1 MLVFILKSA
10 ITLALLYSCFFI
22 LLSKETFHRFNRVM
36 LLGIMVAAFVVPML
50 HITTEHPTIIN
61 EEVQLMENMTDRGIV
76 FIYEDEA
83 TDTQPQ
89 FNWVQVIKWVYL
101 AGVAVMLIITLI
113 QVFNLVRLMRGGIH
127 QKDEQGNTIILI
139 NGEIPPFSIFHFIV
153 MSVKDY
159 ESGRQ
164 YILTHEQEHIRLGH
178 SYDLL
183 LMQVL
188 KTIQWFNPFV
198 WFISRDLKTIHE
210 YEADQAVINQGI
222 DAKQYQL
229 FLVKKV
235 VGNRLQPFTN
245 NLNHGSLKKRI
256 AMMYQKKSNR
266 WLMLKALFAIP
277 VIALTISAFAT
288 PAAMKPVEELV
299 KTIEEQT
306 SPSFVLQDEREIL
319 ANEVSNEPSN
329 LLAPIGETGK
339 GSEGVPDIKPG
350 QVLTGQVTDEKGEPL
365 QTATVFEQ
373 DEQFRIYAKA
383 VTDVNGN
390 FAIKIVNPE
399 HNIRVS
405 YVSCKEFLTK
415 ISNMPK
421 KVKLQP
427 TDLIQIVDVDARKK
441 QVAGSTMRLR
451 GVGTI
456 TGGEPLLVVDGVIM
470 QGVEHLDVNGS
481 DPIED
486 LMQKEFGIKQSDIES
501 VTVLKDGAATAI
513 YGEKGKNG
521 VIEIKTRVKQDTI
534 VARVMNNENG
544 LAIKSNNGD
553 LPLDS
558 MLNRLPG
565 LEKQPDGSFTVNGKK
580 IKRVLVNGEEVN
592 LEDLVK

>member
-36 LLGIMVAAFVVPML
+36 LLGIMVAAFIVPML

-101 AGVAVMLIITLI
+101 TGVAVMLIITLI

-266 WLMLKALFAIP
+266 WLMLKSLCAIP
-277 VIALTISAFAT
+277 VVALTISAFAT

-299 KTIEEQT
+299 NTLEEQALP
-306 SPSFVLQDEREIL
+306 SPVLQSESVIL
-319 ANEVSNEPSN
+319 APTVEAE
-329 LLAPIGETGK
+329 K
-339 GSEGVPDIKPG
+339 GSEDVPEVKEVPDIKPG

-365 QTATVFEQ
+365 QTANVTEQ
-373 DEQFRIYAKA
+373 DEDGKIYAHA

-405 YVSCKEFLTK
+405 YIGCKTFLTK
-415 ISNMPK
+415 VSNMPK
-421 KVKLQP
+421 KVVLP
-427 TDLIQIVDVDARKK
+427 PNDLIQVVDVNARKK
-441 QVAGSTMRLR
+441 EVASSTMRLR

-521 VIEIKTRVKQDTI
+521 VIEIKTKIKQDTI

-544 LAIKSNNGD
+544 LAIKSNNDD

-565 LEKQPDGSFTVNGKK
+565 LEKQPDGSFTINGKK
-580 IKRVLVNGEEVN
+580 IKKVLVNGEEVN
-592 LEDLVK
+592 LEDMVK

>member
-36 LLGIMVAAFVVPML
+36 LLGIMVAAFIVPML

-61 EEVQLMENMTDRGIV
+61 EEVQLIENMTDRGIV

-83 TDTQPQ
+83 TEPQPQ
-89 FNWVQVIKWVYL
+89 INWVQVMMWVYL
-101 AGVAVMLIITLI
+101 TGVAVMLMITLI
-113 QVFNLVRLMRGGIH
+113 QVINLVRLMHRGIQ

-288 PAAMKPVEELV
+288 PAAMKPVEDLV

-365 QTATVFEQ
+365 QTANVTEQ
-373 DEQFRIYAKA
+373 DEQGRIYANA
-383 VTDVNGN
+383 VTDINGN
-390 FAIKIVNPE
+390 FSIKIVSPE

-405 YVSCKEFLTK
+405 YVGCKTFLTK
-415 ISNMPK
+415 VSNMPK
-421 KVKLQP
+421 KVVLP
-427 TDLIQIVDVDARKK
+427 PNDLIQIVDVDARKK
-441 QVAGSTMRLR
+441 QVA
-451 GVGTI
+451 
-456 TGGEPLLVVDGVIM
+456 GGEPLLVVDGVIM
-470 QGVEHLDVNGS
+470 QGVEHLDVNEPTS
-481 DPIED
+481 IDV
-486 LMQKEFGIKQSDIES
+486 LMLKEFGIKQSDIES

-544 LAIKSNNGD
+544 LAIKSNNDD

-580 IKRVLVNGEEVN
+580 VKRVLVNGEEMN

>member
-1 MLVFILKSA
+1 MVLFILKSA

-83 TDTQPQ
+83 MEPQPQ

-101 AGVAVMLIITLI
+101 VGVAVMLIITLI

-245 NLNHGSLKKRI
+245 NLKHGSLKKRI

-288 PAAMKPVEELV
+288 PAAIKPVEELV
-299 KTIEEQT
+299 QTIEEET

-329 LLAPIGETGK
+329 LLAPETGK
-339 GSEGVPDIKPG
+339 GSEDVPDVKPG

-365 QTATVFEQ
+365 QTANVTEQ
-373 DEQFRIYAKA
+373 DEQGRIYAKA

-544 LAIKSNNGD
+544 LAIKSNNDD

-580 IKRVLVNGEEVN
+580 VKRVLVNGEEMN

>member
-1 MLVFILKSA
+1 MVLFVLKSA

-83 TDTQPQ
+83 TEPQPQ

-288 PAAMKPVEELV
+288 PAAIKPVEELV
-299 KTIEEQT
+299 QTIEEET
-306 SPSFVLQDEREIL
+306 SPSFVLQDERETL

-329 LLAPIGETGK
+329 LLAPETGK
-339 GSEGVPDIKPG
+339 GFEDVPDVKPG

-383 VTDVNGN
+383 VTDINGN

-441 QVAGSTMRLR
+441 QV
-451 GVGTI
+451 

-544 LAIKSNNGD
+544 LAIKSNNDD

-580 IKRVLVNGEEVN
+580 VKRVLVNGEEMN

>member
-83 TDTQPQ
+83 TEPQPQ

-101 AGVAVMLIITLI
+101 TGVTVMLIITLI

-299 KTIEEQT
+299 KTIEEQA
-306 SPSFVLQDEREIL
+306 SPSFVLQDEQTTQNKLTLTLSQEEGTESSPL
-319 ANEVSNEPSN
+319 GGDKS
-329 LLAPIGETGK
+329 
-339 GSEGVPDIKPG
+339 GVPDVKPG

-365 QTATVFEQ
+365 QTANVTEQ
-373 DEQFRIYAKA
+373 DEQGRIYANA
-383 VTDVNGN
+383 VTDINGN
-390 FAIKIVNPE
+390 FSIKIVSPE

-405 YVSCKEFLTK
+405 YVGCKTFLTK
-415 ISNMPK
+415 VSNMPK
-421 KVKLQP
+421 KVVLP
-427 TDLIQIVDVDARKK
+427 PNDLIQIVDVNARKRD
-441 QVAGSTMRLR
+441 VA
-451 GVGTI
+451 
-456 TGGEPLLVVDGVIM
+456 GGEPLLVVDGVIM
-470 QGVEHLDVNGS
+470 QGVEHLDVNEPTS
-481 DPIED
+481 IDV
-486 LMQKEFGIKQSDIES
+486 LMLKEFGIKQSDIES

-544 LAIKSNNGD
+544 LAIKSNNDD

-580 IKRVLVNGEEVN
+580 VKRVLVNGEEMN

>member
-1 MLVFILKSA
+1 MLVFIIKSA
-10 ITLALLYSCFFI
+10 ITLALLYSVFF
-22 LLSKETFHRFNRVM
+22 LFLSKETFHRFNRLM
-36 LLGIMVAAFVVPML
+36 LIGIMIASFVVPMF

-61 EEVQLMENMTDRGIV
+61 QEVQQMEQLMQDEIIV
-76 FIYEDEA
+76 IYEDEA
-83 TDTQPQ
+83 LDVQPQ
-89 FNWVQVIKWVYL
+89 ITWVQALKWVYL
-101 AGVAVMLIITLI
+101 AGVAVMIIITII
-113 QVFNLVRLMRGGIH
+113 QVVNLVRLMRKGMR
-127 QKDEQGNTIILI
+127 QTDEQGNTIILI
-139 NGEIPPFSIFHFIV
+139 HGDIPPFSIFKYIV

-159 ESGRQ
+159 ETGRL
-164 YILTHEQEHIRLGH
+164 YILTHEQEHIGLGH

-183 LMQVL
+183 LIQVL
-188 KTIQWFNPFV
+188 KIIQWFNPFV

-266 WLMLKALFAIP
+266 WLMLKSLCAIP
-277 VIALTISAFAT
+277 VIALTVSAFAT

-299 KTIEEQT
+299 NTLEDQNLP
-306 SPSFVLQDEREIL
+306 SPVLQSESVIL
-319 ANEVSNEPSN
+319 APTVETEMVSESVPEVKE
-329 LLAPIGETGK
+329 
-339 GSEGVPDIKPG
+339 VPDVKPG
-350 QVLTGQVTDEKGEPL
+350 QVLTGQVTDEKGEPC
-365 QTATVFEQ
+365 QMANVVEQ
-373 DEQFRIYAKA
+373 DEDGKIYAHA

-405 YVSCKEFLTK
+405 YIGCKTFLTK
-415 ISNMPK
+415 PSSLPK
-421 KVKLQP
+421 KVVLPP
-427 TDLIQIVDVDARKK
+427 TDLIQVVDVNARKRE
-441 QVAGSTMRLR
+441 VA
-451 GVGTI
+451 
-456 TGGEPLLVVDGVIM
+456 GGEPLLVVDGVIM

-521 VIEIKTRVKQDTI
+521 VIEIKTKIKQDTI

-544 LAIKSNNGD
+544 LAIKSNNND

-558 MLNRLPG
+558 MLNKLPG

-580 IKRVLVNGEEVN
+580 IKKVLVNGEEVN
-592 LEDLVK
+592 LDDMLP

>member
-61 EEVQLMENMTDRGIV
+61 EEVQLIENMTDRGIV

-83 TDTQPQ
+83 TEPQPQ
-89 FNWVQVIKWVYL
+89 INWVQVMMWVYL
-101 AGVAVMLIITLI
+101 TGVAVMLMITLI
-113 QVFNLVRLMRGGIH
+113 QVINLVRLMHKGIQ

-288 PAAMKPVEELV
+288 PAAMKPVEDLV

-306 SPSFVLQDEREIL
+306 SPSFVLQDEQTTQ
-319 ANEVSNEPSN
+319 NN
-329 LLAPIGETGK
+329 LTLTLSQEEGTESSPLGGDK
-339 GSEGVPDIKPG
+339 SGVPDIKPG

-365 QTATVFEQ
+365 QTANVTEQ
-373 DEQFRIYAKA
+373 DEQGRIYANA
-383 VTDVNGN
+383 VTDINGN
-390 FAIKIVNPE
+390 FSIKIVSPE

-405 YVSCKEFLTK
+405 YIGCKTFLTK
-415 ISNMPK
+415 VSNMPK
-421 KVKLQP
+421 KVVLP
-427 TDLIQIVDVDARKK
+427 PNDLIQIVDVNARKRD
-441 QVAGSTMRLR
+441 VA
-451 GVGTI
+451 
-456 TGGEPLLVVDGVIM
+456 GGEPLLVVDGVIM
-470 QGVEHLDVNGS
+470 QGVEHLDVNEPTS
-481 DPIED
+481 IDV
-486 LMQKEFGIKQSDIES
+486 LMLKEFGIKQSDIES

-544 LAIKSNNGD
+544 LAIKSHNDD

-580 IKRVLVNGEEVN
+580 VKRVLVNGEEMN

>member
-83 TDTQPQ
+83 TEPQPQ
-89 FNWVQVIKWVYL
+89 INWVQVMMWVYL
-101 AGVAVMLIITLI
+101 TGVAVMLMITLI
-113 QVFNLVRLMRGGIH
+113 QVINLVRLMHRGIQ

-288 PAAMKPVEELV
+288 PAAIKPVEELV
-299 KTIEEQT
+299 QTIEEET

-329 LLAPIGETGK
+329 LLAPETGK
-339 GSEGVPDIKPG
+339 GSEDVPDVKPG

-365 QTATVFEQ
+365 QTANVTEQ
-373 DEQFRIYAKA
+373 DEQGRIYANA
-383 VTDVNGN
+383 VTDINGN
-390 FAIKIVNPE
+390 FSIKIVSPE

-405 YVSCKEFLTK
+405 YVGCKTFLTK
-415 ISNMPK
+415 VSNMPK
-421 KVKLQP
+421 KVVLP
-427 TDLIQIVDVDARKK
+427 PNELIQIVDVNARKRE
-441 QVAGSTMRLR
+441 VA
-451 GVGTI
+451 
-456 TGGEPLLVVDGVIM
+456 GGEPLLVVDGVIM

-544 LAIKSNNGD
+544 LAIKSNNDD

-580 IKRVLVNGEEVN
+580 VKRVLVNGEEMN

>member
-1 MLVFILKSA
+1 
-10 ITLALLYSCFFI
+10 
-22 LLSKETFHRFNRVM
+22 
-36 LLGIMVAAFVVPML
+36 
-50 HITTEHPTIIN
+50 
-61 EEVQLMENMTDRGIV
+61 
-76 FIYEDEA
+76 
-83 TDTQPQ
+83 
-89 FNWVQVIKWVYL
+89 
-101 AGVAVMLIITLI
+101 
-113 QVFNLVRLMRGGIH
+113 MRGGMR
-127 QKDEQGNTIILI
+127 QTDEQGNTIILI
-139 NGEIPPFSIFHFIV
+139 HGDIPPFSIFKYIV

-159 ESGRQ
+159 ETGRL
-164 YILTHEQEHIRLGH
+164 YILTHEQEHIGLGH

-183 LMQVL
+183 LIQVL
-188 KTIQWFNPFV
+188 KIIQWFNPFV

-266 WLMLKALFAIP
+266 WLMLKSLCAIP
-277 VIALTISAFAT
+277 VVALTVSAFAT

-299 KTIEEQT
+299 NTLDDQT
-306 SPSFVLQDEREIL
+306 LPSFVLQDESEIL
-319 ANEVSNEPSN
+319 APTKEAEMVSEVVTEVKEVS
-329 LLAPIGETGK
+329 
-339 GSEGVPDIKPG
+339 DIKPG

-365 QTATVFEQ
+365 QTANVTEQ
-373 DEQFRIYAKA
+373 DEDGRIYGNA
-383 VTDVNGN
+383 VTDANGN

-405 YVSCKEFLTK
+405 YIGCKTFLTK
-415 ISNMPK
+415 VSNMPK
-421 KVKLQP
+421 KVVLPP
-427 TDLIQIVDVDARKK
+427 TDLIQVVDVNARKK
-441 QVAGSTMRLR
+441 EVA
-451 GVGTI
+451 
-456 TGGEPLLVVDGVIM
+456 GGEPLLVVDGVIM

-486 LMQKEFGIKQSDIES
+486 LMQKKFGIKQSDIES

-521 VIEIKTRVKQDTI
+521 VIEIKTKIKQDTI

-544 LAIKSNNGD
+544 LAIKSNNDD

-565 LEKQPDGSFTVNGKK
+565 LEKQPDGSFTINGKK

-592 LEDLVK
+592 LEEMVK

>member
-61 EEVQLMENMTDRGIV
+61 EEVQLIENMTDRGIV

-83 TDTQPQ
+83 TEPQPQ
-89 FNWVQVIKWVYL
+89 INWVQVMMWVYL
-101 AGVAVMLIITLI
+101 TGVAVMLMITLI
-113 QVFNLVRLMRGGIH
+113 QVINLVRLMHKGIQ

-288 PAAMKPVEELV
+288 PAAMKPVEDLV
-299 KTIEEQT
+299 KTIEEQA
-306 SPSFVLQDEREIL
+306 SPSFVLQDEQTTQ
-319 ANEVSNEPSN
+319 NN
-329 LLAPIGETGK
+329 LTLTLSQEEGTESSPLGGDK
-339 GSEGVPDIKPG
+339 SGVPDIKPG

-365 QTATVFEQ
+365 QTANVTEQ
-373 DEQFRIYAKA
+373 DEQGRIYANA
-383 VTDVNGN
+383 VTDINGN
-390 FAIKIVNPE
+390 FSIKIVSPE

-405 YVSCKEFLTK
+405 YVGCKTFLTK
-415 ISNMPK
+415 VSNMPK
-421 KVKLQP
+421 KVVLPP
-427 TDLIQIVDVDARKK
+427 TDLIQIVDVNARKRE
-441 QVAGSTMRLR
+441 VA
-451 GVGTI
+451 
-456 TGGEPLLVVDGVIM
+456 GGEPLLVVDGVIM
-470 QGVEHLDVNGS
+470 QGVEHLDVNEPTS
-481 DPIED
+481 IDV
-486 LMQKEFGIKQSDIES
+486 LMLKEFGIKQSDIES

-544 LAIKSNNGD
+544 LAIKSHNDD

-580 IKRVLVNGEEVN
+580 VKRVLVNGEEMN

>member
-61 EEVQLMENMTDRGIV
+61 EEVQLIENMTDRGIV

-83 TDTQPQ
+83 TEPQPQ
-89 FNWVQVIKWVYL
+89 INWVQVMMWVYL
-101 AGVAVMLIITLI
+101 TGVAVMLMITLI
-113 QVFNLVRLMRGGIH
+113 QVINLVRLMHRGIQ

-229 FLVKKV
+229 FLVNKV

-299 KTIEEQT
+299 KTIEEQA

-339 GSEGVPDIKPG
+339 GSEGVPDVKPG

-365 QTATVFEQ
+365 QTANVTEQ
-373 DEQFRIYAKA
+373 DEQGRIYANA
-383 VTDVNGN
+383 VTDINGN
-390 FAIKIVNPE
+390 FSIKIVSPE

-405 YVSCKEFLTK
+405 YIGCKTFLTK
-415 ISNMPK
+415 VSNMPK
-421 KVKLQP
+421 KVVLP
-427 TDLIQIVDVDARKK
+427 PNDLIQIVDVNARKRD
-441 QVAGSTMRLR
+441 VA
-451 GVGTI
+451 
-456 TGGEPLLVVDGVIM
+456 GGEPLLVVDGVIM
-470 QGVEHLDVNGS
+470 QGVEHLDVNEPTS
-481 DPIED
+481 IDV
-486 LMQKEFGIKQSDIES
+486 LMLKEFGIKQSDIES

-544 LAIKSNNGD
+544 LAIKSNNDD

-580 IKRVLVNGEEVN
+580 VKRVLVNGEEMN

>member
-1 MLVFILKSA
+1 M
-10 ITLALLYSCFFI
+10 
-22 LLSKETFHRFNRVM
+22 
-36 LLGIMVAAFVVPML
+36 
-50 HITTEHPTIIN
+50 
-61 EEVQLMENMTDRGIV
+61 
-76 FIYEDEA
+76 
-83 TDTQPQ
+83 
-89 FNWVQVIKWVYL
+89 
-101 AGVAVMLIITLI
+101 
-113 QVFNLVRLMRGGIH
+113 
-127 QKDEQGNTIILI
+127 
-139 NGEIPPFSIFHFIV
+139 
-153 MSVKDY
+153 
-159 ESGRQ
+159 
-164 YILTHEQEHIRLGH
+164 
-178 SYDLL
+178 
-183 LMQVL
+183 L

-288 PAAMKPVEELV
+288 PAAMKPVEDLV

-339 GSEGVPDIKPG
+339 GSEGVPDVKPG

-365 QTATVFEQ
+365 QTANVTEQ
-373 DEQFRIYAKA
+373 DEQGRIYANA

-390 FAIKIVNPE
+390 FSIKIVSPE

-405 YVSCKEFLTK
+405 YVGCKTFLTK
-415 ISNMPK
+415 VSNMPK
-421 KVKLQP
+421 KVVLP
-427 TDLIQIVDVDARKK
+427 PNDLIQIVDVNARKRE
-441 QVAGSTMRLR
+441 VA
-451 GVGTI
+451 
-456 TGGEPLLVVDGVIM
+456 GGEPLLVVDGVIM
-470 QGVEHLDVNGS
+470 QGVEHLDVNEPTS
-481 DPIED
+481 IDV
-486 LMQKEFGIKQSDIES
+486 LMLKEFGIKQSDIES

-544 LAIKSNNGD
+544 LAIKSHNDD

-580 IKRVLVNGEEVN
+580 VKRVLVDGEEVN
-592 LEDLVK
+592 LENLVK

>member
-61 EEVQLMENMTDRGIV
+61 EEVQLIENMTDRGIV

-83 TDTQPQ
+83 TEPQPQ
-89 FNWVQVIKWVYL
+89 INWVQVMMWVYL
-101 AGVAVMLIITLI
+101 TGVAVMLMITLI
-113 QVFNLVRLMRGGIH
+113 QVINLVRLMHKGIQ

-288 PAAMKPVEELV
+288 PAAMKPVEDLV

-306 SPSFVLQDEREIL
+306 SPSFVLQDEQTTQ
-319 ANEVSNEPSN
+319 NN
-329 LLAPIGETGK
+329 LTLTLSQEEGTESSPLGGDK
-339 GSEGVPDIKPG
+339 SGVPDIKPG

-365 QTATVFEQ
+365 QTANVTEQ
-373 DEQFRIYAKA
+373 DEQGRIYANA
-383 VTDVNGN
+383 VTDINGN
-390 FAIKIVNPE
+390 FSIKIVSPE

-405 YVSCKEFLTK
+405 YVGCKTFLTK
-415 ISNMPK
+415 VSNMPK
-421 KVKLQP
+421 KVVLP
-427 TDLIQIVDVDARKK
+427 PNDLIQIVDVNARKRD
-441 QVAGSTMRLR
+441 VA
-451 GVGTI
+451 
-456 TGGEPLLVVDGVIM
+456 GGEPLLVVDGVIM
-470 QGVEHLDVNGS
+470 QGVEHLDVNEPTS
-481 DPIED
+481 IDV
-486 LMQKEFGIKQSDIES
+486 LMLKEFGIKQSDIES

-544 LAIKSNNGD
+544 LAIKSHNDD

-580 IKRVLVNGEEVN
+580 VKRVLVNGEEMN

>member
-1 MLVFILKSA
+1 MILFIIKSA
-10 ITLALLYSCFFI
+10 ITLALLYSCFFV
-22 LLSKETFHRFNRVM
+22 LLSKETFHRFNRLM
-36 LLGIMVAAFVVPML
+36 LIGIMIASFVVPMF

-61 EEVQLMENMTDRGIV
+61 QEVQQMEQLMQDEIIV
-76 FIYEDEA
+76 IYEDEA
-83 TDTQPQ
+83 TEAQPQ
-89 FNWVQVIKWVYL
+89 ITWVQLLKWIYL
-101 AGVAVMLIITLI
+101 AGVAVMIIITII
-113 QVFNLVRLMRGGIH
+113 QVVNLVRLMRGGMR
-127 QKDEQGNTIILI
+127 QTDEQGNTIILI
-139 NGEIPPFSIFHFIV
+139 HGDIPPFSIFKYIV

-159 ESGRQ
+159 ETGRL
-164 YILTHEQEHIRLGH
+164 YILTHEQEHIGLGH

-183 LMQVL
+183 LIQVL
-188 KTIQWFNPFV
+188 KIIQWFNPFV

-266 WLMLKALFAIP
+266 WLMLKSLCAIP
-277 VIALTISAFAT
+277 VIALTVSAFAT

-299 KTIEEQT
+299 NTLEDQNLP
-306 SPSFVLQDEREIL
+306 SPVLQSESVIL
-319 ANEVSNEPSN
+319 APTVEAE
-329 LLAPIGETGK
+329 K
-339 GSEGVPDIKPG
+339 GSEAVPEVKEVPDIKPG

-405 YVSCKEFLTK
+405 YVGCKEFLTK

-421 KVKLQP
+421 KVKLPP

-441 QVAGSTMRLR
+441 EVAG
-451 GVGTI
+451 
-456 TGGEPLLVVDGVIM
+456 GGPMVIVDGKTVLTK
-470 QGVEHLDVNGS
+470 VDFKTNNF
-481 DPIED
+481 DD
-486 LMQKEFGIKQSDIES
+486 LMKNRLGITQADIES

-513 YGEKGKNG
+513 YGDRGKNG
-521 VIEIKTRVKQDTI
+521 VIEIKTKRASTVE
-534 VARVMNNENG
+534 NNVEPLKNYP
-544 LAIKSNNGD
+544 D
-553 LPLDS
+553 LSDMPLDS

-565 LEKQPDGSFTVNGKK
+565 LEKQPDGSFTINGKK
-580 IKRVLVNGEEVN
+580 IKKVLVDGEEVN
-592 LEDLVK
+592 LEDMLP

>member
-1 MLVFILKSA
+1 MVLFVLKSA

-83 TDTQPQ
+83 MEPQPQ

-288 PAAMKPVEELV
+288 PAAIKPVEELV
-299 KTIEEQT
+299 QTIEEET

-329 LLAPIGETGK
+329 LLAPETGK
-339 GSEGVPDIKPG
+339 GSEEVSDIKPG

-365 QTATVFEQ
+365 QTANVTEQ
-373 DEQFRIYAKA
+373 DEQGRIYANA
-383 VTDVNGN
+383 VTDINGN

-405 YVSCKEFLTK
+405 YVGCKTFLTK
-415 ISNMPK
+415 VSNMPK
-421 KVKLQP
+421 KVKLP
-427 TDLIQIVDVDARKK
+427 PNELIQIVDVNARKRE
-441 QVAGSTMRLR
+441 VA
-451 GVGTI
+451 
-456 TGGEPLLVVDGVIM
+456 GGEPLLVVDGVIM
-470 QGVEHLDVNGS
+470 QGVEHLDVNEPTS
-481 DPIED
+481 IDV
-486 LMQKEFGIKQSDIES
+486 LMLKEFGIKQSDIES

-544 LAIKSNNGD
+544 LAIKSNNDD

-580 IKRVLVNGEEVN
+580 VKRILVDGEEVN

>member
-61 EEVQLMENMTDRGIV
+61 EEVQLIENMTDRGIV

-83 TDTQPQ
+83 TEPQPQ
-89 FNWVQVIKWVYL
+89 INWVQVMMWVYL
-101 AGVAVMLIITLI
+101 TGVAVMLMITLI
-113 QVFNLVRLMRGGIH
+113 QVINLVRLMHRGIQ

-306 SPSFVLQDEREIL
+306 SPSFVLQDEHEIL

-365 QTATVFEQ
+365 QTANVTEQ
-373 DEQFRIYAKA
+373 DEQGRIYANA
-383 VTDVNGN
+383 VTDINGN
-390 FAIKIVNPE
+390 FSIKIVSPE

-405 YVSCKEFLTK
+405 YVGCKTFLTK
-415 ISNMPK
+415 VSNMPK
-421 KVKLQP
+421 KVVLP
-427 TDLIQIVDVDARKK
+427 PNELIQIVDVNARKRV
-441 QVAGSTMRLR
+441 VA
-451 GVGTI
+451 
-456 TGGEPLLVVDGVIM
+456 GGEPLLVVDGVIM
-470 QGVEHLDVNGS
+470 QGVEHLDVNEPTS
-481 DPIED
+481 IDV
-486 LMQKEFGIKQSDIES
+486 LMLKEFGIKQSDIES

-544 LAIKSNNGD
+544 LAIKSNNDD

-580 IKRVLVNGEEVN
+580 VKRILVDGEEMN

>member
-1 MLVFILKSA
+1 MILFIIKSA
-10 ITLALLYSCFFI
+10 ITLALLYSCFFV
-22 LLSKETFHRFNRVM
+22 LLSKETFHRFNRIM
-36 LLGIMVAAFVVPML
+36 LIGIMIASFVVPMF

-61 EEVQLMENMTDRGIV
+61 QEVQQMEQLMQDEIIV
-76 FIYEDEA
+76 IYEDEA
-83 TDTQPQ
+83 SDVQPQ
-89 FNWVQVIKWVYL
+89 ITWVQALKWVYL
-101 AGVAVMLIITLI
+101 AGVAVMMIITII
-113 QVFNLVRLMRGGIH
+113 QVVNLVRLMRKGMR
-127 QKDEQGNTIILI
+127 QTDEQGNTIILI
-139 NGEIPPFSIFHFIV
+139 HGDIPPFSIFKYIV

-159 ESGRQ
+159 ETGRL
-164 YILTHEQEHIRLGH
+164 YILTHEQEHIGLGH

-183 LMQVL
+183 LIQVL
-188 KTIQWFNPFV
+188 KIIQWFNPFV

-266 WLMLKALFAIP
+266 WLMLKSLCAIP
-277 VIALTISAFAT
+277 VIALTVSAFAT

-299 KTIEEQT
+299 NTLEDQNLP
-306 SPSFVLQDEREIL
+306 SPVLQSESVIL
-319 ANEVSNEPSN
+319 APTVETEMVSESVPEVKE
-329 LLAPIGETGK
+329 
-339 GSEGVPDIKPG
+339 VPDVKPG
-350 QVLTGQVTDEKGEPL
+350 QVLTGQVTDKEGSPL
-365 QTATVFEQ
+365 QTANVVEL
-373 DEQFRIYAKA
+373 DGEGRIYANA
-383 VTDVNGN
+383 VTDINGN

-405 YVSCKEFLTK
+405 YIGCKSFLTK
-415 ISNMPK
+415 VSNMPK
-421 KVKLQP
+421 KVVLSP
-427 TDLIQIVDVDARKK
+427 TDLIQVVDVNARKRE
-441 QVAGSTMRLR
+441 VA
-451 GVGTI
+451 
-456 TGGEPLLVVDGVIM
+456 GGEPLLVVDGVIM

-486 LMQKEFGIKQSDIES
+486 LMQKEFGIKQSDIQS
-501 VTVLKDGAATAI
+501 VTVLKDGAATAV
-513 YGEKGKNG
+513 YGAAGKNG
-521 VIEIKTRVKQDTI
+521 VIEIKTKIKQDTI

-544 LAIKSNNGD
+544 LAIKSNNND

>member
-83 TDTQPQ
+83 TEPQPQ

-288 PAAMKPVEELV
+288 PAAIKPVEELV
-299 KTIEEQT
+299 QTIEEET

-329 LLAPIGETGK
+329 LLAPETVK
-339 GSEGVPDIKPG
+339 GSEDVPDVKPG

-365 QTATVFEQ
+365 QTANVTEQ
-373 DEQFRIYAKA
+373 DEQGRIYAKA

-441 QVAGSTMRLR
+441 QV
-451 GVGTI
+451 

-544 LAIKSNNGD
+544 LAIKSNNDD

-580 IKRVLVNGEEVN
+580 VKRVLVNGEEMN

>member
-1 MLVFILKSA
+1 MLVFIIKSA
-10 ITLALLYSCFFI
+10 ITLALLYSVFF
-22 LLSKETFHRFNRVM
+22 LFLSKETFHRFNRLM
-36 LLGIMVAAFVVPML
+36 LIGIMIASFVVPMF

-61 EEVQLMENMTDRGIV
+61 QEVQQMEQLMQDEIIV
-76 FIYEDEA
+76 IYEDEA
-83 TDTQPQ
+83 SDVQPQ
-89 FNWVQVIKWVYL
+89 ITWVQALRWVYL
-101 AGVAVMLIITLI
+101 AGVAVMMIITII
-113 QVFNLVRLMRGGIH
+113 QVNLVRLMRKGMR
-127 QKDEQGNTIILI
+127 QTDEQGNTIILI
-139 NGEIPPFSIFHFIV
+139 HGDIPPFSIFKYIV

-159 ESGRQ
+159 ETGRL
-164 YILTHEQEHIRLGH
+164 YILTHEQEHILLGH

-183 LMQVL
+183 LIQVL
-188 KTIQWFNPFV
+188 KIIQWFNPFV

-266 WLMLKALFAIP
+266 WLMLKSLCAIP
-277 VIALTISAFAT
+277 VIALTVSAFAT
-288 PAAMKPVEELV
+288 PAAMKPVEALV
-299 KTIEEQT
+299 NTLEDQNLP
-306 SPSFVLQDEREIL
+306 SPVLQSESVIL
-319 ANEVSNEPSN
+319 APTVETEMVSEAVPEVKE
-329 LLAPIGETGK
+329 
-339 GSEGVPDIKPG
+339 VPDVKPG

-365 QTATVFEQ
+365 NTANVVEL
-373 DEQFRIYAKA
+373 DGEGRIYANA
-383 VTDVNGN
+383 VTDINGN

-405 YVSCKEFLTK
+405 YIGCKSFLTK
-415 ISNMPK
+415 VSNMPK
-421 KVKLQP
+421 KVVLSP
-427 TDLIQIVDVDARKK
+427 TDLIQVVDVNARKR
-441 QVAGSTMRLR
+441 QVA
-451 GVGTI
+451 
-456 TGGEPLLVVDGVIM
+456 GGEPLLVVDGVIM

-521 VIEIKTRVKQDTI
+521 VIEIKTKIKQDTI

-544 LAIKSNNGD
+544 LAIKSNNND

-558 MLNRLPG
+558 MLNKLPG

-592 LEDLVK
+592 LNELVP

>member
-36 LLGIMVAAFVVPML
+36 LLGIMVAAFIVPML

-61 EEVQLMENMTDRGIV
+61 EEVQLIENMTDRGIV

-83 TDTQPQ
+83 TEPQPQ
-89 FNWVQVIKWVYL
+89 INWVQVMMWVYL
-101 AGVAVMLIITLI
+101 TGVAVMLMITLI
-113 QVFNLVRLMRGGIH
+113 QVINLVRLMHRGIQ

-288 PAAMKPVEELV
+288 PAAMKPVEDLV

-339 GSEGVPDIKPG
+339 GSEGVPDVKPG

-365 QTATVFEQ
+365 QTANVTEQ
-373 DEQFRIYAKA
+373 DEQGRIYANA

-390 FAIKIVNPE
+390 FSIKIVSPE

-405 YVSCKEFLTK
+405 YVGCKTFLTK
-415 ISNMPK
+415 VSNMPK
-421 KVKLQP
+421 KVVLP
-427 TDLIQIVDVDARKK
+427 PNDLIQIVDVNARKRE
-441 QVAGSTMRLR
+441 VA
-451 GVGTI
+451 
-456 TGGEPLLVVDGVIM
+456 GGEPLLVVDGVIM
-470 QGVEHLDVNGS
+470 QGVEHLDVNEPTS
-481 DPIED
+481 IDV
-486 LMQKEFGIKQSDIES
+486 LMLKEFGIKQSDIES

-544 LAIKSNNGD
+544 LAIKSHNDD

-580 IKRVLVNGEEVN
+580 VKRVLVDGEEVN
-592 LEDLVK
+592 LENLVK

>member
-61 EEVQLMENMTDRGIV
+61 EEAQLIENMTDRGIV

-83 TDTQPQ
+83 TEPQPQ
-89 FNWVQVIKWVYL
+89 INWVQVMMWVYL
-101 AGVAVMLIITLI
+101 TGVAVMLMITLI
-113 QVFNLVRLMRGGIH
+113 QVINLVRLMHRGIQ

-306 SPSFVLQDEREIL
+306 SPSFVLQDEQTTQNKLTLTLSQEEGTESSPLRGDK
-319 ANEVSNEPSN
+319 S
-329 LLAPIGETGK
+329 
-339 GSEGVPDIKPG
+339 GVPDIKPG

-427 TDLIQIVDVDARKK
+427 TDLIQIVDVNARKRD
-441 QVAGSTMRLR
+441 VA
-451 GVGTI
+451 
-456 TGGEPLLVVDGVIM
+456 GGEPLLVVDGVIM
-470 QGVEHLDVNGS
+470 QGVEHLDVNEPTS
-481 DPIED
+481 IIDV
-486 LMQKEFGIKQSDIES
+486 LMLKEFGIKQSDIES

-580 IKRVLVNGEEVN
+580 VKRVLVDGEEMN